1 MKFAPIVILLSV
13 VLAGNLFKNFKED
26 FNPLHWTNNR
36 IHADRREAIFEE
48 LDKTF
53 YQKIEDDYH

>member
-1 MKFAPIVILLSV
+1 MKFSPIVILLSV
-13 VLAGNLFKNFKED
+13 VLAGNFFKNFKED

-53 YQKIEDDYH
+53 Y